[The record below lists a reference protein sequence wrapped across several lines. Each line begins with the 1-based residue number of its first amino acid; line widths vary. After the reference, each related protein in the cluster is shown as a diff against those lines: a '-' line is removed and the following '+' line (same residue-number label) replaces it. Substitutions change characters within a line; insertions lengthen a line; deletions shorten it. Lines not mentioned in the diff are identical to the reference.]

1 MQKNSMIIKFGVAA
15 AVVVGGLTL
24 AAQPSMAAA
33 AGFSVT
39 PATGLSD
46 GAAVTVAISGAGANE
61 GFNILQCANVGD
73 ALACNVDTVKA
84 VTTNASG
91 ASSTAFTVKK
101 TFQGVTPDGASVG
114 AVNCATTA
122 CYISTGNATSFL
134 GSKQIT
140 FS

>member
-1 MQKNSMIIKFGVAA
+1 MQKNNMLAKFGVAA

-33 AGFSVT
+33 ASFSVT
-39 PATGLSD
+39 PASGLAD
-46 GAAVTVAISGAGANE
+46 GASVTVAISGAGASE
-61 GFNILQCANVGD
+61 EFNILQCANVGSV
-73 ALACNVDTVKA
+73 LACNVDTVKT

-91 ASSTAFTVKK
+91 AGSTSFTVKK
-101 TFQGVTPDGASVG
+101 TFAGVSPEGASVG
-114 AVNCATTA
+114 TVNCATTA
-122 CYISTGNATSFL
+122 CYVSTGNASSFL